1 MAKLY
6 LSEVLALAEDQV
18 GYIEKETNAQLDSKT
33 ANAGDENFCKYSRD
47 FDKKYKGFYN
57 GIKNGYAAWCDIF
70 VDWLIVEASDV
81 ERALKALG
89 QPLKSCGAGCGWS
102 VRYYQAKGK
111 YTTKN
116 PKPGYQ
122 IFYKDSDGDP
132 CHTGIVYKVDKTYV
146 YTIEGNTSGASGVV
160 ANGGMVAKKKYKL
173 NYSRIHGY
181 GIIDYDPEPIATKPA
196 ATTKPTTTT
205 KPATTS
211 KFSKTVQDWQKAAV
225 RDGYKP
231 PKYFAKCGTDG
242 EWGPECEAVANVAKC
257 RRLIGVY
264 KNKNLTKFIQKKL
277 GFTGS
282 NVDGKFGPATRNA
295 VKDFQKK
302 KGLEVDGI
310 VGINTW
316 KALLGV

>member
-1 MAKLY
+1 MAAKLY
-6 LSEVLALAEDQV
+6 LSEVLALAEAQV
-18 GYIEKETNAQLDSKT
+18 GYVEKETNAQLDSKT

-57 GIKNGYAAWCDIF
+57 GVKNGYAAWCDIF
-70 VDWLIVEASDV
+70 VDWLLVEASDV
-81 ERALKALG
+81 ERALVALG
-89 QPLKSCGAGCGWS
+89 QPLKSYGAGCTWS

-181 GIIDYDPEPIATKPA
+181 GIIDYDPEPVATKKPATVTKPA
-196 ATTKPTTTT
+196 AKPINW
-205 KPATTS
+205 
-211 KFSKTVQDWQKAAV
+211 VEEWQKAAV
-225 RDGYKP
+225 KDGYKP
-231 PKYFAKCGTDG
+231 PKYFPKYGTDG
-242 EWGPECEAVANVAKC
+242 DWGAECKAVAKVAKC
-257 RRLIGVY
+257 RKPIIPGRY
-264 KNKNLTKFIQKKL
+264 TNKNLTKIVQKKL
-277 GFTGS
+277 GFTG
-282 NVDGKFGPATRNA
+282 NEVDGKYGTKTRNA
-295 VKDFQKK
+295 VIKFQKAH
-302 KGLEVDGI
+302 GLEADGI
-310 VGINTW
+310 VGPATW
-316 KALLGV
+316 PVLLGV

>member
-1 MAKLY
+1 MAAKLY
-6 LSEVLALAEDQV
+6 LSKVLEIAEDQV

-33 ANAGDENFCKYSRD
+33 ANAGNENFCKYARD
-47 FDKKYKGFYN
+47 FDKEHKGFYN
-57 GIKNGYAAWCDIF
+57 GVKNGYAAWCDIF

-89 QPLKSCGAGCGWS
+89 QPLKSCGAGCTWS
-102 VRYYQAKGK
+102 VKYYKQINK
-111 YTTKN
+111 YTTSN

-122 IFYKDSDGDP
+122 IFFKDSDGDP
-132 CHTGIVYKVDKTYV
+132 CHTGIVYKVDKSYV

-160 ANGGMVAKKKYKL
+160 ANGGMVAKKKYSLK
-173 NYSRIHGY
+173 YSRIHGY
-181 GIIDYDPEPIATKPA
+181 GIIEYDEEPVAVKPVTKP
-196 ATTKPTTTT
+196 TTT

-211 KFSKTVQDWQKAAV
+211 KFSKTVQVWQKAAV
-225 RDGYKP
+225 KDGYKP
-231 PKYFAKCGTDG
+231 PKYFTKGGTDG
-242 EWGPECEAVANVAKC
+242 EWGPECEAVASVAKC
-257 RRLIGVY
+257 RRLVGVY